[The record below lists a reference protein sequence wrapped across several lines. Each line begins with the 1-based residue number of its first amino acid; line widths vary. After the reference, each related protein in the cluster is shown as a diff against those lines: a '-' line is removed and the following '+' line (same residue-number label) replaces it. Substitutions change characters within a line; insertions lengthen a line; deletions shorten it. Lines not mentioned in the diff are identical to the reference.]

1 MKAKTKEKI
10 IAGVSL
16 TMVIVGVLF
25 LVGSVDT
32 YSNTMI
38 STIEFI
44 IRLLI
49 SGSVIA
55 IGGVVL
61 KWILIVMIYHHKH
74 GYPRTISRKMR
85 KRIKRYEKYR
95 GVA

>member
-1 MKAKTKEKI
+1 MKTKTKEKI

-16 TMVIVGVLF
+16 VMVITGALF

-32 YSNTMI
+32 YSNAMI
-38 STIEFI
+38 STMEFI
-44 IRLLI
+44 IRLLV

-55 IGGVVL
+55 VSGIVFR
-61 KWILIVMIYHHKH
+61 WILIVMMYHHKH

-85 KRIKRYEKYR
+85 KRVKRYEKYR